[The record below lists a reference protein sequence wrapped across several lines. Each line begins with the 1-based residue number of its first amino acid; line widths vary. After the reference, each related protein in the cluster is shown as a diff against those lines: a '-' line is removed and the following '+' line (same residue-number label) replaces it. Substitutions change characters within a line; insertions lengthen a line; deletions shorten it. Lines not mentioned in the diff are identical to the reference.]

1 MGVKI
6 NSAEGQVSEDKASVE
21 DLKKRL
27 AEAENNLKSSI
38 DELNSLNAEAG
49 NLDQTISKTETTLR
63 DL

>member
-1 MGVKI
+1 MKI

>member
-1 MGVKI
+1 MKI
-6 NSAEGQVSEDKASVE
+6 NSAEDQVSEDKVSVE

-27 AEAENNLKSSI
+27 AEAEKNLKSSI

-49 NLDQTISKTETTLR
+49 NLDQSISKTETTLR

>member
-6 NSAEGQVSEDKASVE
+6 NSAEDQVSEDKVSVE

-27 AEAENNLKSSI
+27 AEAEKNLKSSI

-49 NLDQTISKTETTLR
+49 NLDQSISKTETTLR